1 MALRLL
7 PYLPMPISAGY
18 YVYKNYNNLSLQEKE
33 LKDYNTWKLYLRNTA
48 LAIAGCV
55 VYSKYAEQLGAGLI
69 PLTFVACS
77 VFPEAAKLG
86 TSGYFTVTG
95 ALGLVDAAR
104 KRDVTGIAKN
114 LALTIFA
121 YVGTTRKMDEW
132 AWYCTTRP
140 FLTVVPPK
148 TNDA

>member
-1 MALRLL
+1 MALL
-7 PYLPMPISAGY
+7 PYLPTAIGAGIN
-18 YVYKNYNNLSLQEKE
+18 VFNNYNNLSLTEKE
-33 LKDYNTWKLYLRNTA
+33 LKDYNGWKLYLRNTA

-104 KRDVTGIAKN
+104 KRDATGIAKN

-121 YVGTTRKMDEW
+121 YFGTTRKMDEW
-132 AWYCTTRP
+132 AWYYTTRP